1 MSLVEALRRTDT
13 GEMFAG
19 SLRAYATGLS
29 LGISLIIAI
38 GAQNAFVLRQGLARS
53 HVRLVVAVCVLLDAM
68 LMTVGVSG
76 VASALGRTPWALDG
90 VALAGAGFLG
100 WYGLAA
106 ARRARSGTSALA
118 VASGSPRGARQA
130 LTQTLAVS
138 LLNPH
143 VYLDTVLLIG
153 SVGAQQPRA
162 LRGAF
167 LAGSCSASLGWF
179 VTLGFGARLL
189 APLFARPQAWRVL
202 DTVVALV
209 MWSVAAALL
218 LRLVP
223 G

>member
-1 MSLVEALRRTDT
+1 
-13 GEMFAG
+13 MFAG
-19 SLRAYATGLS
+19 SLRAYVTGLS
-29 LGISLIIAI
+29 LGISLIMAI

-53 HVRLVVAVCVLLDAM
+53 HVRLVVTVCVLLDAM

-76 VASALGRTPWALDG
+76 VASALGRIPWALDG
-90 VALAGAGFLG
+90 VGLGGAAFLG

-118 VASGSPRGARQA
+118 VASASPRGARQA
-130 LTQTLAVS
+130 LAQTLLVS

-143 VYLDTVLLIG
+143 VYLDTVLLVG

-179 VTLGFGARLL
+179 VTLGLRRPPARAAVRPSTGLASARYRGRARHVERRGRSAAEASARLSRYCSV
-189 APLFARPQAWRVL
+189 PRQAC
-202 DTVVALV
+202 
-209 MWSVAAALL
+209 
-218 LRLVP
+218 
-223 G
+223 